1 MGKQARDDFTE
12 LVKRKLAER
21 VNFHCSVCD
30 APTLGPKTGTTEERF
45 SVGKAAHI
53 KAAAKNG
60 PRYDELQTP
69 AERKAIENGIWACA
83 TCADIIDRDADA
95 YSVADLLRL
104 KADAE
109 WVAKIRAG
117 KPPGSELSAL
127 SDPTA
132 IKRAVDLFCSR
143 ESARQE
149 RIDPRFKVGVRM
161 GESGPTYEVTAKETV
176 EAQLV
181 VTATDRER
189 NVQALRD
196 FFNYGGSLVLD
207 GTDVRME
214 GSELFRTDGVAA
226 TRWQFSSTPRPL
238 TMTVA
243 LAEDSGAP
251 QYIEF
256 VGSGTQGNKGARLQ
270 GKACG
275 GMLSATLTADYSGD
289 LTNFT
294 IGIDTQQWASKPVS
308 RLPYFSRLQQIV
320 QHLAVPAQVR
330 ILCTHEDLESEFGS
344 GHFDGREIFRPLRA
358 LLDEIGAIRRLDEFF
373 DLNVALPADISDV
386 LLRQCDMTW
395 LVDLINLEVSGET
408 EVNFY
413 AAASGQAMPL
423 KAILAAAPEA
433 MTFIHHVDLEIYG
446 RSYGPFDVEV
456 SCPAVGIHVIGPA
469 DIDAAATVE
478 LAMRAADGNRW
489 TPRLIAR
496 TPAPTS
502 V

>member
-12 LVKRKLAER
+12 PVKRKLAER

-30 APTLGPKTGTTEERF
+30 APTLGPKTGTTGERF

-60 PRYDELQTP
+60 PRYDEHQTP
-69 AERKAIENGIWACA
+69 SDRKAIENGIWACA

-95 YSVADLLRL
+95 YSVADLVRV

-109 WVAKIRAG
+109 WMAKIRAG

-127 SDPTA
+127 IDPTA

-149 RIDPRFKVGVRM
+149 RLDPRFKVGVRM
-161 GESGPTYEVTAKETV
+161 GESGPTYEVTAKEPV

-181 VTATDRER
+181 VTAADKER

-196 FFNYGGSLVLD
+196 FFNYGGNVVLD
-207 GTDVRME
+207 GADLRME
-214 GSELFRTDGVAA
+214 GSALFQTDKVAA

-238 TMTVA
+238 TMTVV

-251 QYIEF
+251 LYIELD
-256 VGSGTQGNKGARLQ
+256 GSGTQGNKGVRLQ

-275 GMLSATLTADYSGD
+275 GMLTATLTADYLGD
-289 LTNFT
+289 LTDFA
-294 IGIDTQQWASKPVS
+294 IGIDTRQWASKPVS
-308 RLPYFSRLQQIV
+308 RLPHFARLQQIV
-320 QHLAVPAQVR
+320 ERLAVPTQAR
-330 ILCTHEDLESEFGS
+330 IHLQTHGELESEFGT
-344 GHFDGREIFRPLRA
+344 GRFDGSELFRPLRA
-358 LLDEIGAIRRLDEFF
+358 LLVEIAAIRRLDEFF
-373 DLNVALPADISDV
+373 NLKVVLPADITDV
-386 LLRQCDMTW
+386 MLSQCDMTW
-395 LVDLINLEVSGET
+395 LLKLINLATSGEM

-413 AAASGQAMPL
+413 AASGQAMPL
-423 KAILAAAPEA
+423 KAILAAPPEA
-433 MTFIHHVDLEIYG
+433 MRFRQHVDLEIYG
-446 RSYGPFDVEV
+446 CSYGPFDVEV
-456 SCPAVGIHVIGPA
+456 SCPAVGIHVVGPA
-469 DIDAAATVE
+469 DIEAGATVE
-478 LAMRAADGNRW
+478 LAMRAVEGHHW
-489 TPRLIAR
+489 TPRLIAPAAER
-496 TPAPTS
+496 TT